1 MHWDLKD
8 TSKEEKTDSL
18 YNPLNRFFFIFLHSS
33 KVEKFWAIPILGCKL
48 LPFSLGVYIFSFLMI
63 LYIANDLIEIPA
75 MDYFQEHD
83 KTFELFFYMQ
93 IVSDIFLVIGIVEG
107 IYSSCGNKYIPS
119 IVAYYSLILSF
130 ILHSSFCIYTIFQ
143 LKQFKIKLE
152 VVQTIIELIT
162 DFNWDKLLNFVF
174 DIVDLIKK
182 IFENSLKILL
192 VLERILIL
200 MLKGEFFTIILWLIY
215 DYIMF
220 YFTWFLFCNMIYIR
234 RKRREIT
241 QNNKELKLNFNF

>member
-33 KVEKFWAIPILGCKL
+33 KVENGWAIPILGCKL

-130 ILHSSFCIYTIFQ
+130 ILQIRFAFILF
-143 LKQFKIKLE
+143 
-152 VVQTIIELIT
+152 
-162 DFNWDKLLNFVF
+162 FNSN
-174 DIVDLIKK
+174 
-182 IFENSLKILL
+182 NSK
-192 VLERILIL
+192 
-200 MLKGEFFTIILWLIY
+200 
-215 DYIMF
+215 
-220 YFTWFLFCNMIYIR
+220 
-234 RKRREIT
+234 
-241 QNNKELKLNFNF
+241 

>member
-33 KVEKFWAIPILGCKL
+33 KVENGWAIPILGCKL

-130 ILHSSFCIYTIFQ
+130 ILHSSFCIYTFST
-143 LKQFKIKLE
+143 
-152 VVQTIIELIT
+152 QTIQ
-162 DFNWDKLLNFVF
+162 N
-174 DIVDLIKK
+174 K
-182 IFENSLKILL
+182 IRSCADNY
-192 VLERILIL
+192 RI
-200 MLKGEFFTIILWLIY
+200 
-215 DYIMF
+215 
-220 YFTWFLFCNMIYIR
+220 
-234 RKRREIT
+234 
-241 QNNKELKLNFNF
+241 NNRF

>member
-1 MHWDLKD
+1 M
-8 TSKEEKTDSL
+8 
-18 YNPLNRFFFIFLHSS
+18 
-33 KVEKFWAIPILGCKL
+33 
-48 LPFSLGVYIFSFLMI
+48 
-63 LYIANDLIEIPA
+63 
-75 MDYFQEHD
+75 
-83 KTFELFFYMQ
+83 
-93 IVSDIFLVIGIVEG
+93 
-107 IYSSCGNKYIPS
+107 
-119 IVAYYSLILSF
+119 
-130 ILHSSFCIYTIFQ
+130 HSSFCIYTIFQ

-174 DIVDLIKK
+174 DIVVLIKK

-192 VLERILIL
+192 MLERILIL

-241 QNNKELKLNFNF
+241 QNNKELKFNFNFNF

>member
-48 LPFSLGVYIFSFLMI
+48 LPFSLGVYIFSFLMV

-83 KTFELFFYMQ
+83 KKFKLFFYMQ

-107 IYSSCGNKYIPS
+107 I
-119 IVAYYSLILSF
+119 
-130 ILHSSFCIYTIFQ
+130 ILHSSFCVYTIFQ

-152 VVQTIIELIT
+152 FVQAIIGLIT

-174 DIVDLIKK
+174 GIVDLIKK
-182 IFENSLKILL
+182 IFENSIKILL

-200 MLKGEFFTIILWLIY
+200 ILKGEFFTILLWIVY
-215 DYIMF
+215 DYIIF
-220 YFTWFLFCNMIYIR
+220 NFTWFLFCNMINIR
-234 RKRREIT
+234 KKKRKIT
-241 QNNKELKLNFNF
+241 QNNKELKFNFKF

>member
-33 KVEKFWAIPILGCKL
+33 KVEKYWGIPILGCKL

-107 IYSSCGNKYIPS
+107 IYSS
-119 IVAYYSLILSF
+119 
-130 ILHSSFCIYTIFQ
+130 
-143 LKQFKIKLE
+143 
-152 VVQTIIELIT
+152 
-162 DFNWDKLLNFVF
+162 
-174 DIVDLIKK
+174 
-182 IFENSLKILL
+182 
-192 VLERILIL
+192 
-200 MLKGEFFTIILWLIY
+200 
-215 DYIMF
+215 
-220 YFTWFLFCNMIYIR
+220 
-234 RKRREIT
+234 
-241 QNNKELKLNFNF
+241 